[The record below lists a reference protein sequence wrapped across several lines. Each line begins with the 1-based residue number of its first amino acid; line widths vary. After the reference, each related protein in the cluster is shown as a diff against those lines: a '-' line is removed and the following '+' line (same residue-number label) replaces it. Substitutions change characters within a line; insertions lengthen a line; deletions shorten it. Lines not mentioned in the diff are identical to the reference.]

1 MAHPIRAL
9 IVDDR
14 PRSREGLRALLA
26 TNHDIQVVAE
36 AANGQ
41 EALRLVDQH
50 RPDVVL
56 MDVRMPVMDGLEATR
71 RIKRRHP
78 EIHVILLTLYPN
90 YRTEAL
96 SAGASAFLIKGAPAS
111 GLLDTI
117 KTLGSRS
124 TCALA
129 CITPPLPP
137 HTFHS

>member
-26 TNHDIQVVAE
+26 TNHDIEVVAE
-36 AANGQ
+36 ATNGQ

-56 MDVRMPVMDGLEATR
+56 MDIRMPVMDGLEATR

-78 EIHVILLTLYPN
+78 QIHVILLTLYPN

-96 SAGASAFLIKGAPAS
+96 TAGASAFLIKGAPTS

-117 KTLGSRS
+117 KALGSRS
-124 TCALA
+124 TCSQA
-129 CITPPLPP
+129 CIPP
-137 HTFHS
+137 HTPPATFHP